1 MTTVFSSYFN
11 AEIMFDVFSGTFL
24 EDPSTLNMIQE
35 TRQEIVFCMLRR
47 PKTQVEEL
55 IQPGNDQKAFT
66 LKGHAVKP
74 KYLPRGLSVG
84 NVGTIVLFDR
94 ASGNS
99 QKGLFEILD
108 LQQSVHAIVSQVK
121 GHAITGYFRILE
133 TGGVGLG

>member
-1 MTTVFSSYFN
+1 MTTVFAPYSN
-11 AEIMFDVFSGTFL
+11 ADIVFDVFCGTFL

-35 TRQEIVFCMLRR
+35 TRKESISCMLRR
-47 PKTQVEEL
+47 SKTQTEES

-66 LKGHAVKP
+66 LKGHAVNPRYFP
-74 KYLPRGLSVG
+74 KGLSVG
-84 NVGTIVLFDR
+84 NIGTIVLFDR

-99 QKGLFEILD
+99 QQGLFEILD